1 MTNSTMALLISTNI
15 SSPAA
20 VVEKNSGVLT
30 EGMYDLLIK
39 IIVLIGLPIGAF
51 GTAGNIVN
59 IIVYIKMGF
68 AESTNISL
76 MALAC
81 SDLGVVVTA
90 IGTELV
96 FFLPVVEGVSIA
108 PEVSF
113 TLVAFP
119 HLILTRVSAL
129 ITAFI
134 SLERYLCVLLPL
146 KIRQIITP
154 KKTLV
159 MMVIIFT
166 AVISPMI
173 TVYFRYPLGLRF
185 FPEQNC
191 SLLGILPINDTV
203 IETSFI
209 IFQIYSSTILPIS
222 AFVIVTVCTI
232 FLSIN
237 LRRSK
242 MWRESNRGDK
252 KRLEQATDA
261 SQSAFSNKETSK
273 ETKAIKMV
281 VVIATVFIISSIPS
295 CIHIVVV
302 MVFPD
307 FDIAG
312 PYADI
317 FIVSGNAFFV
327 VDTINCSANVIIYYK
342 MSSKFRQ
349 AAQGVLRFKCLQ
361 LRRQGT

>member
-1 MTNSTMALLISTNI
+1 MALLISTNI

-134 SLERYLCVLLPL
+134 SLER
-146 KIRQIITP
+146 
-154 KKTLV
+154 
-159 MMVIIFT
+159 
-166 AVISPMI
+166 
-173 TVYFRYPLGLRF
+173 
-185 FPEQNC
+185 
-191 SLLGILPINDTV
+191 
-203 IETSFI
+203 
-209 IFQIYSSTILPIS
+209 
-222 AFVIVTVCTI
+222 
-232 FLSIN
+232 
-237 LRRSK
+237 RSK

-307 FDIAG
+307 FDITG